1 MILIRILLVYFILIR
16 KIVKE
21 DFVRLYMIVKMF
33 FISTTS
39 QYITLGKIFLKGLK
53 QFSIYI
59 NRMVRIVRI
68 D

>member
-1 MILIRILLVYFILIR
+1 MILIRILLVYFNLIR

-59 NRMVRIVRI
+59 NRIVRI

>member
-1 MILIRILLVYFILIR
+1 MLLLRILLVYFILIR

-59 NRMVRIVRI
+59 NRMVRIVRT

>member
-21 DFVRLYMIVKMF
+21 DFLRLYMIVKMF
-33 FISTTS
+33 FIHTTS